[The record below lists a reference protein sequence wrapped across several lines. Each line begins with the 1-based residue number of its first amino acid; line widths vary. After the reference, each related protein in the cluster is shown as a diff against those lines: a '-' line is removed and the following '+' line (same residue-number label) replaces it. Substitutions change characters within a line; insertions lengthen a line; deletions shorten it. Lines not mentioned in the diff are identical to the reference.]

1 MVDTTKE
8 MKEEEIPESD
18 FLSHLPQAI
27 QSLGLKVKSN
37 VTETS
42 DWIELKREPENNPE
56 DVEEEEED
64 LHPTADLVH
73 STVELIL
80 MTTETE
86 EEAVEEVE
94 EAVETETLKK
104 EEEEAELL
112 IASEREAKEA
122 TLNTL
127 SHIPTDQDILK
138 AKATKDL
145 QEEKSTETSNKEVS
159 DLNQMIELDLNQM
172 TESDLIQTTEPDLNL
187 MTEPEITLTIEKIEG
202 SMANQMPG
210 NLSDSQD
217 LDLRVETSIKKSNQ
231 SPQWHKTSKT
241 LKHKTETLNQKRLN
255 KKLKNDFL
263 HFCEF

>member
-1 MVDTTKE
+1 V
-8 MKEEEIPESD
+8 
-18 FLSHLPQAI
+18 
-27 QSLGLKVKSN
+27 
-37 VTETS
+37 
-42 DWIELKREPENNPE
+42 
-56 DVEEEEED
+56 EEEED
-64 LHPTADLVH
+64 LHPTADLAH

-94 EAVETETLKK
+94 EAVETETIKE

-122 TLNTL
+122 TLNTP

-138 AKATKDL
+138 ARATKGH
-145 QEEKSTETSNKEVS
+145 QEEKSMATSNKEVS
-159 DLNQMIELDLNQM
+159 DLNQM
-172 TESDLIQTTEPDLNL
+172 
-187 MTEPEITLTIEKIEG
+187 TEPETTPTIEKIED
-202 SMANQMPG
+202 SMANQMARS
-210 NLSDSQD
+210 LTDSQD

-241 LKHKTETLNQKRLN
+241 LKHKTETLNQRRLN

-263 HFCEF
+263 HFCQSQMFAS